1 MKYLLLPV
9 FFLSFLGYSHG
20 QQSKDYFKVHQGQL
34 PVKVY
39 YGTSPNPKPMG
50 LLGLDGSKGII
61 YAKMEGAGSVQLE
74 LRGLKK
80 QNISRFQ
87 YEWSTDLSKTIKLL
101 SDEQYDPRL
110 LPLLRPT
117 MYKLL
122 LYLEIPQEYFQIHDV
137 CLTYVQALVAMEQFE
152 EAFYILSRL
161 KLSKLDEF
169 GYREFSEL
177 SLELAGK
184 MIAANPKSAK
194 IARALLQK
202 VTIRNNTGDHA
213 AYLKLADSLREQK
226 LYTDAISEYAR
237 LSPIVM
243 KSPGSPYKEIL
254 RIWPVYCYVKL
265 YEQYS
270 AAAARDK
277 RYNQYASKYFNT
289 ALQTIKKLDENPPS
303 RQSGEYSLYKLVR
316 SLIRVQY
323 ARRFEAAGSEAQAA
337 EYYRQS
343 VLEVTEGII
352 SARVGLDWLPESLMM
367 AGAAYEKLELTDP
380 ARNVYKQVSMFFK
393 DTKWEAES
401 KSRLANLPPAGTDDG
416 DEPAP

>member
-1 MKYLLLPV
+1 MKNLLLV
-9 FFLSFLGYSHG
+9 FFLSFWGYSYG
-20 QQSKDYFKVHQGQL
+20 QQPTDYFKVHQGDL

-39 YGTSPNPKPMG
+39 YGTKPRPMS
-50 LLGLDGSKGII
+50 LYGLDGSRGII
-61 YAKMEGAGSVQLE
+61 YAKMQGAGQVQLE

-80 QNISRFQ
+80 QNISRFEYQ
-87 YEWSTDLSKTIKLL
+87 WPNDLSKRIKLL
-101 SDEQYDPRL
+101 SDEQYDPRV

-122 LYLEIPQEYFQIHDV
+122 LYVEIPPEYFQIHDA
-137 CLTYVQALVAMEQFE
+137 CLTYVQALVAMEQYN

-161 KLSKLDEF
+161 KLSKLDEY

-184 MIAANPKSAK
+184 MISANPKSAK

-202 VTIRNNTGDHA
+202 VTIRNNSGDHA

-243 KSPGSPYKEIL
+243 KSPGSPHKEIL

-270 AAAARDK
+270 AAAAKDK
-277 RYNQYASKYFNT
+277 RYLQYASKYFNT
-289 ALQTIKKLDENPPS
+289 ALQTVKKLDENPPP

-323 ARRFEAAGSEAQAA
+323 ARRFEAGGSDVQAA

-352 SARVGLDWLPESLMM
+352 SARVGLSWLPESLMM
-367 AGAAYEKLELTDP
+367 AGAAYEKLELSDP

-393 DTKWEAES
+393 GTQWEVESNGRLAKLPSSDAEAEDEF
-401 KSRLANLPPAGTDDG
+401 K
-416 DEPAP
+416 EPAP